1 MQQLVAKHEHRP
13 LLDIALRVYRRDR
26 ESAGTVVGSAV
37 AFRLF
42 LFFVP
47 FVLFIV
53 GLLGFLRTWSTT
65 EGMAEQAGVTGQL
78 AIQIDA
84 ALSQPNSSRWIATL
98 LGLVG
103 MVWAGRSLSRV
114 MVSASCLAW
123 RLPVLAKAS
132 MRVVGGVVGVFA
144 GIGLIV
150 TIMNRVRAELGLAA
164 AGLSFLAVVVVYGVA
179 WGVVSLMLPRAT
191 TDPAAVLP
199 GAALVA
205 LAISGL
211 QAVSQFYLSD
221 QITRASA
228 LYGTIGVSLV
238 ILGWFFI
245 LGRTIVIAMVLNA
258 VIHQRFGTIS
268 QTVFS
273 LPLLRALPRKSPW
286 LRRFF
291 DLDIDGGPTRPIG
304 QSPTGDGEP
313 QWHRRPGHQTRPEDR
328 ITDDDAP
335 SPRP

>member
-1 MQQLVAKHEHRP
+1 
-13 LLDIALRVYRRDR
+13 
-26 ESAGTVVGSAV
+26 
-37 AFRLF
+37 
-42 LFFVP
+42 
-47 FVLFIV
+47 
-53 GLLGFLRTWSTT
+53 
-65 EGMAEQAGVTGQL
+65 
-78 AIQIDA
+78 
-84 ALSQPNSSRWIATL
+84 
-98 LGLVG
+98 
-103 MVWAGRSLSRV
+103 
-114 MVSASCLAW
+114 
-123 RLPVLAKAS
+123 
-132 MRVVGGVVGVFA
+132 
-144 GIGLIV
+144 
-150 TIMNRVRAELGLAA
+150 
-164 AGLSFLAVVVVYGVA
+164 
-179 WGVVSLMLPRAT
+179 MLPRAT

-258 VIHQRFGTIS
+258 VIHERFGTIS

-273 LPLLRALPRKSPW
+273 LPLLRALPSKSSW

-291 DLDIDGGPTRPIG
+291 DLDINGGPTRPLG
-304 QSPTGDGEP
+304 KSTTGDGEP
-313 QWHRRPGHQTRPEDR
+313 QWHRRPGHQTRPKDR
-328 ITDDDAP
+328 ITDGDAP

>member
-1 MQQLVAKHEHRP
+1 MTRAARRSECDDGGHQLESVVDRGNTTPRSQSAAHHGGVNRERLRRERQRVQQLVAKHEHRP
-13 LLDIALRVYRRDR
+13 LLDIALRIYQRDR

-98 LGLVG
+98 LGLIG

-179 WGVVSLMLPRAT
+179 WGVLCR
-191 TDPAAVLP
+191 
-199 GAALVA
+199 
-205 LAISGL
+205 
-211 QAVSQFYLSD
+211 
-221 QITRASA
+221 
-228 LYGTIGVSLV
+228 
-238 ILGWFFI
+238 
-245 LGRTIVIAMVLNA
+245 
-258 VIHQRFGTIS
+258 
-268 QTVFS
+268 
-273 LPLLRALPRKSPW
+273 
-286 LRRFF
+286 
-291 DLDIDGGPTRPIG
+291 
-304 QSPTGDGEP
+304 
-313 QWHRRPGHQTRPEDR
+313 
-328 ITDDDAP
+328 
-335 SPRP
+335 